1 MQRSFSSALASS
13 VPAPSWS
20 SKPPIFLKAAI
31 RTAMQDP
38 MPSPLAL
45 EATPRWLVGWWTM

>member
-20 SKPPIFLKAAI
+20 SNPSMLLQAAI
-31 RTAMQDP
+31 RTAMHDP
-38 MPSPLAL
+38 MPSTLAL
-45 EATPRWLVGWWTM
+45 EATPRWLAGWWTT